1 MTSRTSLQHLQRAFK
16 FSGAVHT
23 IGGYGLLL
31 NFFPLPHMLLVCSD
45 NSMLIVNPA
54 TAGKTTV
61 SMNINVQHLLVSV
74 DSSSSL
80 SSTKVSN
87 TDSTRSRLSTPLSSI
102 LK

>member
-23 IGGYGLLL
+23 IAGYGLLL
-31 NFFPLPHMLLVCSD
+31 NFFPFPHMLLVCSD

-61 SMNINVQHLLVSV
+61 SMNINIQHLLVSV

-87 TDSTRSRLSTPLSSI
+87 TDSTLE
-102 LK
+102 KQAQN

>member
-1 MTSRTSLQHLQRAFK
+1 
-16 FSGAVHT
+16 
-23 IGGYGLLL
+23 
-31 NFFPLPHMLLVCSD
+31 MLLVCSD

-87 TDSTRSRLSTPLSSI
+87 TDSTLE
-102 LK
+102 KQAQN